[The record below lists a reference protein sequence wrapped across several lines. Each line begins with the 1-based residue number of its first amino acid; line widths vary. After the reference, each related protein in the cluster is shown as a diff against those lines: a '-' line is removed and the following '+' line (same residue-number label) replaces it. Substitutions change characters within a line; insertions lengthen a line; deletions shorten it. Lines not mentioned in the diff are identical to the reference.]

1 MAAGKWKDTYAATN
15 IEEYWAEGVQDWF
28 NVNAEVP
35 KPDGKHNQV
44 NTRKELKAYD
54 RGLYDILSEFFPAPL
69 APTIVTICFSG
80 MIRSMP
86 FKTCSVP

>member
-1 MAAGKWKDTYAATN
+1 MNAYDAALAAGKWKDTYAATN

-54 RGLYDILSEFFPAPL
+54 RGLYDILSEFFPA
-69 APTIVTICFSG
+69 TNEQISCHKYINKY
-80 MIRSMP
+80 R
-86 FKTCSVP
+86 K

>member
-54 RGLYDILSEFFPAPL
+54 RGLYDILSEFSRL
-69 APTIVTICFSG
+69 RTSRLVVINTSIN
-80 MIRSMP
+80 IENEEE
-86 FKTCSVP
+86 